1 MLAVRRLV
9 LTLAL
14 TVPCVLA
21 APAAAAVP
29 TIVVGDSLAVG
40 TKPYL
45 GSLLPGY
52 PLTWD
57 VRNGR
62 TTPEGM
68 RALRAKLREVQP
80 GAVVVSLGSND
91 GPDPARF
98 ADRMRRILAAIP
110 PSSCVIWPSIVRPDR
125 KGDET
130 GLNRVL
136 RRMAAA
142 DDRLT
147 LIDWQGAVQRGA
159 VILPDG
165 LHPDPAGY
173 QRRSQMIATALQRN
187 CAAPDTGTD
196 TPSAPAEGGV
206 PAPSS

>member
-21 APAAAAVP
+21 VPAAAAVP

-68 RALRAKLREVQP
+68 RALRAKLRQVQP

-91 GPDPARF
+91 GPSPARF
-98 ADRMRRILAAIP
+98 ADRLRRILRTIP
-110 PSSCVIWPSIVRPDR
+110 PSGMRDLAVDRAPRP
-125 KGDET
+125 
-130 GLNRVL
+130 
-136 RRMAAA
+136 
-142 DDRLT
+142 
-147 LIDWQGAVQRGA
+147 QG
-159 VILPDG
+159 
-165 LHPDPAGY
+165 
-173 QRRSQMIATALQRN
+173 
-187 CAAPDTGTD
+187 
-196 TPSAPAEGGV
+196 
-206 PAPSS
+206 